1 VNLRNPILSYGIA
14 VLSVGAAIALRL
26 LMDPLVGD
34 RLPFVTMF
42 VAVAFAAWFGG
53 KGPGLAALALGSVGV
68 AYFICEPR
76 HSFVIS
82 EPAYQAGLI
91 FYAGLSILFI
101 WMFDSLQRS
110 NRQSEERSSLLSA
123 TFAGIG
129 DGVITTDE
137 LGRVTRMNA
146 IAEGLTG
153 WKLEVAQGKPMDEV
167 FNIVN
172 EETREPGSNPAMRAL
187 REGTVVG
194 LANHTILISRDGTE
208 RAIDDSAAP
217 IRDEK
222 GNIVGAVLVFRDV
235 DAQRT
240 VVRRQEQALL
250 TLERLVT
257 SAPMGIAIFDKE
269 MRYQQIN
276 GPLAEMN
283 GLSPE
288 EHIGRTVREV
298 VPNIIDQVEPLFR
311 QVLVGGQPLPDQV
324 IVGETPKR
332 PGEKRE
338 WRESWFPIADSDG
351 TTTGVGVVVQEITEQ
366 RRVER
371 QLAELG
377 QRISSLMD
385 NTPLAVVEW
394 DANFVVT
401 RWSGHAENVFGWSA
415 EEVVGKRIDAF
426 PIVFEEDRAKVEE
439 TISKLLD
446 PDVRFVIS
454 RNRNNTKSGAVLSA
468 EWYNSV
474 LHDESG
480 RMVSVLSLVL
490 DVTERVKAEEALRSS
505 ERELAF
511 ELDSTRKLHELSIRS
526 IASGQD
532 QELYDQMLE
541 AATGIMHSDFAS
553 MQIAEPIPGDD
564 SDGVVLRLLASKG
577 FHPLS
582 EKFWEKVELGS
593 DSACGQAS
601 QRGERHI
608 IQDAYNL
615 ESLRGT
621 RDLEEYQRS
630 GICAMQSTPL
640 FSRSGNLL
648 GVIST
653 HWRTPYSPSQRELQ
667 TFDILA
673 RQVADMIER
682 KQTDAALRESDRRKD
697 EFLATLAHEL
707 RNPLA
712 PVTNSLELMKSAKDN
727 EELVEHARSIMER
740 QVAQMVRLIDD
751 LLDVSRIVRDKLELK
766 TEQVD
771 LATVIKQA
779 VETVKP
785 LAERAKHNLEVR
797 LPETPIY
804 LEADPARLA
813 QVFGNLLTN
822 SCKYTESGGH
832 ITLIAERQGSDVVVS
847 VKDDGVGI
855 PPEMLPIV
863 FDLFTQVDRSLERTG
878 GGLGIGLSLVK
889 RLVEMH
895 GGSVV
900 AHSDGAGRGA
910 EFVVRLPIFV
920 EAPPIAASQPV
931 EPKTNESTR
940 RILIVDDNRDNAETL
955 ARLLAI
961 SGHETS
967 TANDGL
973 EALRLAEQ
981 FQPEVILLDIGLPE
995 MNGYDVC
1002 QKIRSQPW
1010 GRDIVIIALTGWGQ
1024 DEDRRKSKD
1033 AGFNGHMVKPA
1044 ELSKLE
1050 RLIASLLPTDGAS
1063 RDRNDLIER

>member
-1 VNLRNPILSYGIA
+1 MNLRNPILSYGIA
-14 VLSVGAAIALRL
+14 VLSVGAAIVLRL
-26 LMDPLVGD
+26 LMDPLVGE

-42 VAVAFAAWFGG
+42 VAVAFAAWLGG
-53 KGPGLAALALGSVGV
+53 KGPGLAALALGTLGV
-68 AYFICEPR
+68 AYFVCEPR
-76 HSFVIS
+76 QSFVIR
-82 EPAYQAGLI
+82 EPAYQAGLV
-91 FYAGLSILFI
+91 FYSGLSLLFI
-101 WMFDSLQRS
+101 WMFDSLQKA
-110 NRQSEERSSLLSA
+110 NRKSEERSSLLSA

-146 IAEGLTG
+146 IAESLTG
-153 WKLEVAQGKPMDEV
+153 WKLDDALGTPMDEV

-172 EETREPGSNPAMRAL
+172 EETRAPGSNPALRAL

-194 LANHTILISRDGTE
+194 LANHTILISKDGTE

-217 IRDEK
+217 IRDES

-240 VVRRQEQALL
+240 VVRNQEQALL

-257 SAPMGIAIFDKE
+257 SAPVGIAIFDKE

-283 GLSPE
+283 GISPE
-288 EHIGRTVREV
+288 DHIGKTVREV
-298 VPNIIDQVEPLFR
+298 VPNIVDHVEPLFR
-311 QVLVGGQPLPDQV
+311 QVLVAGQPLPDQV

-338 WRESWFPIADSDG
+338 WRESWFPISDSEG
-351 TTTGVGVVVQEITEQ
+351 LTTGVGVIVQEITEQ
-366 RRVER
+366 RRAER

-401 RWSGHAENVFGWSA
+401 RWSGHAENVFGWRA
-415 EEVVGKRIDAF
+415 DEVVGKRIDAF
-426 PIVFEEDRAKVEE
+426 PIVFDEDRAKVDE
-439 TISKLLD
+439 TMTKLLD
-446 PDVRFVIS
+446 PEVRFVIS
-454 RNRNNTKSGAVLSA
+454 RNRNNTKSGEVLSA

-490 DVTERVKAEEALRSS
+490 DVTERAKVEEALRSS

-511 ELDSTRKLHELSIRS
+511 ELDSARKLHELSIRS

-553 MQIAEPIPGDD
+553 MQMAEPALGDD
-564 SDGVVLRLLASKG
+564 PDKVVLRLLASKG

-582 EKFWEKVELGS
+582 QKFWETVELGS
-593 DSACGQAS
+593 DCACGQAS
-601 QRGERHI
+601 QRGERYVIH
-608 IQDAYNL
+608 DTSKV
-615 ESLRGT
+615 ESLKGT
-621 RDLEEYQRS
+621 QDLVEYQRS
-630 GICAMQSTPL
+630 GMCAMQSTPL
-640 FSRSGNLL
+640 FSRSGKLL

-653 HWRTPYSPSQRELQ
+653 HWRTPYTPSERELQ

-712 PVTNSLELMKSAKDN
+712 PVTNSLELMKSAKGDD
-727 EELVEHARSIMER
+727 ELVEHARAIMER

-771 LATVIKQA
+771 LATVIMQA
-779 VETVKP
+779 VETIKP
-785 LAERAKHNLEVR
+785 LAERARHNLEVH

-822 SCKYTESGGH
+822 SCKYTEPGGH

-847 VKDDGVGI
+847 VRDDGVGI
-855 PPEMLPIV
+855 PPEMLPMV

-900 AHSDGAGRGA
+900 AHSEGTGRGA
-910 EFVVRLPIFV
+910 EFLVRLPIFV
-920 EAPPIAASQPV
+920 ENPPIVETQPA
-931 EPKTNESTR
+931 EPRTAEATH

-955 ARLLAI
+955 ARLLAL
-961 SGHETS
+961 SGHKTE

-973 EALRLAEQ
+973 AALRLAEQ

-1002 QKIRSQPW
+1002 QKIRTQPW
-1010 GRDIVIIALTGWGQ
+1010 GRDMVIIALTGWGQ
-1024 DEDRRKSKD
+1024 DEDRRKSKE

-1050 RLIASLLPTDGAS
+1050 RLIGSLLPPEGAS
-1063 RDRNDLIER
+1063 RGRNDLIER